1 MTCPDCK
8 GKGKKYLHLNPGG
21 WKWVT
26 CWRCEGSREVSDKV
40 MAQVE
45 AGRRL
50 SEALKAIGRFASES
64 VEMSSAVMGRLPVD
78 KIEAMIREVQCS
90 S

>member
-8 GKGKKYLHLNPGG
+8 GQGQKYLHLNPGG
-21 WKWVT
+21 WKWVK
-26 CWRCEGSREVSDKV
+26 CWRCSGSREVSEEI

-45 AGRRL
+45 AGHRL
-50 SEALKAIGRFASES
+50 SKALKEAGRYPSES
-64 VEMSSAVMGRLPVD
+64 VEMSSAVMGRIPVD
-78 KIEAMIREVQCS
+78 QIEQMIREVGCS